1 MFILIKMSNT
11 ELLQQAIQAYNDEL
25 ITYNVKPNKSNSTK
39 VRNSLM
45 VVNKLTKEVRKDVLV
60 AQKAIPKKTRVQ
72 KEIVEEPE
80 PEPEVVEAP
89 VSKVKKTRA
98 KKI

>member
-1 MFILIKMSNT
+1 MSNT
-11 ELLQQAIQAYNDEL
+11 ENLQSAIQTYNDEL
-25 ITYNVKPNKSNSTK
+25 TLYTLKPNKSNGTR

-80 PEPEVVEAP
+80 PEVVEPEVVEAP
-89 VSKVKKTRA
+89 VGKVKKPRA